1 MLHIVDG
8 ESVAGTLREAAVS
21 GEIRTYGD
29 LKYEGPAP
37 AGLDPQSW
45 CNVRA
50 QFLSDKLGFARE
62 DALAYLQASFR
73 TLDAASKH
81 EEIVL
86 WLDYRLSD
94 QLILIELLDWFS
106 RSKREESHL
115 SLICVGQYAGIRNFV
130 GLGQLTSDQLTSL
143 LDTRL
148 AVSDAQFRLG
158 STAWKAFTAPDP
170 KSIERVLQEDTS
182 PLPFLAAALR
192 RHLQQFPSVD
202 NGLSRTERQCLSVL
216 REQGAL
222 SAIKL
227 FFAVQQTENP
237 LFMGDLSFFG
247 ILNEMASVPHPLI
260 EIENTSQVGSE
271 DDKSSIAHSV
281 IRITDT
287 GLRVL
292 QSQLDHMQL
301 NGINRWLGGVHLT
314 GAATWR
320 WDDQNRRLVAN
331 SLLNRS

>member
-8 ESVAGTLREAAVS
+8 ESVAGTLREAAVP
-21 GEIRTYGD
+21 GEIGIYGD

-37 AGLDPQSW
+37 AGLDPQAW

-62 DALAYLQASFR
+62 DALAFLQASFL
-73 TLDAASKH
+73 TLEAASKH

-86 WLDYRLSD
+86 WLDHRLSD

-106 RSKREESHL
+106 RTKREESHL
-115 SLICVGQYAGIRNFV
+115 NLICVGQYADIRNFV

-143 LDTRL
+143 FDTRR
-148 AVSDAQFRLG
+148 AVSDAQILLG
-158 STAWKAFTAPDP
+158 STAWNAFTAPDP
-170 KSIERVLQEDTS
+170 KAIERVLQEDTS

-192 RHLQQFPSVD
+192 RHLQQFPSID
-202 NGLSRTERQCLSVL
+202 NGLSRTEQQCLSVL

-227 FFAVQQTENP
+227 FFAVQQTESP
-237 LFMGDLSFFG
+237 LFMGDLSFFA
-247 ILNEMASVPHPLI
+247 ILNEMASVHHPLI
-260 EIENTSQVGSE
+260 EIENVGKVGSG
-271 DDKSSIAHSV
+271 DDESSIAHSMT
-281 IRITDT
+281 RISDT

-292 QSQLDHMQL
+292 QSQLDHIQL
-301 NGINRWLGGVHLT
+301 NGIDRWLGGVHLS
-314 GAATWR
+314 GSAAAWR
-320 WDDQNRRLVAN
+320 WDDHHRRLVAVA
-331 SLLNRS
+331 S